1 MATVEERISNM
12 LVKWLLDE
20 KDILAESA
28 YFYGTNSGD
37 NDGCDTCGYGS
48 TEMSYEV
55 VYCPVGA
62 DNQIWLELTGDPLDL
77 LPVLL
82 KYDV

>member
-12 LVKWLLDE
+12 LIKWLLDE

-28 YFYGTNSGD
+28 YFYGTTSGLD
-37 NDGCDTCGYGS
+37 DGCDTCGYGS
-48 TEMSYEV
+48 TEMGYEI
-55 VYCPVGA
+55 VYRPVGA
-62 DNQIWLELTGDPLDL
+62 TTNTWLELTGDPLDL